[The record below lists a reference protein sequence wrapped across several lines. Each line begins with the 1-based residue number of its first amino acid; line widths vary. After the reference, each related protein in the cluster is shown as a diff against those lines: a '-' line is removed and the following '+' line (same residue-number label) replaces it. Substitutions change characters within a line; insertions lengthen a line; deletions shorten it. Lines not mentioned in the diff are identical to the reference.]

1 MKKRYFD
8 GCFTV
13 SNNCLKWY
21 YYIIEEKAETA
32 RFELSFLC
40 EKSSSEGGGHIGL
53 NQRQKLFAS
62 EYIKLGNATQAA
74 INAGY
79 SEKTAG
85 RIAGQNLKKLE
96 IKRFIDAEIEKMHEE
111 NIMDA
116 KEALSILSDIA
127 RGKRDEE
134 VIMMNPVSGEVER
147 IMKKADNNTVIKA
160 ITEILKR
167 YPTAK
172 QAEKLQLEI
181 EKLKSQIGG
190 DEGQDEK
197 IVGFLDIIKGAVSD
211 GLE

>member
-1 MKKRYFD
+1 M
-8 GCFTV
+8 GCLFYAQE
-13 SNNCLKWY
+13 SN
-21 YYIIEEKAETA
+21 
-32 RFELSFLC
+32 
-40 EKSSSEGGGHIGL
+40 SEGGGHIGL

-62 EYIKLGNATQAA
+62 EYIKLGNGTQAA

-79 SEKTAG
+79 RERTASSQSE
-85 RIAGQNLKKLE
+85 RLLRNVE
-96 IKRFIDAEIEKMHEE
+96 IKRFIQAEVEKMHSE

-134 VIMMNPVSGEVER
+134 VLMMNPLTGEVER
-147 IMKKADNNTVIKA
+147 VTKKADNNTVIKA

-167 YPTAK
+167 YATAK

-197 IVGFLDIIKGAVSD
+197 IAGFLDIIKGAVSD

>member
-1 MKKRYFD
+1 M
-8 GCFTV
+8 V
-13 SNNCLKWY
+13 LLY
-21 YYIIEEKAETA
+21 YRREF
-32 RFELSFLC
+32 RDSSLCGLSFLIRN
-40 EKSSSEGGGHIGL
+40 EGGGHIGL

-79 SEKTAG
+79 SEKAG

-96 IKRFIDAEIEKMHEE
+96 IKSYIDAEVEKMHSE

-134 VIMMNPVSGEVER
+134 VLMMNPVTGEVER
-147 IMKKADNNTVIKA
+147 VTKKADNNTVIKA

-172 QAEKLQLEI
+172 QSEKLELEI
-181 EKLKSQIGG
+181 RKLREQLDSGV
-190 DEGQDEK
+190 EGTMNLN
-197 IVGFLDIIKGAVSD
+197 IVNAWEDIPD
-211 GLE
+211 GND

>member
-1 MKKRYFD
+1 MILLYYRRKFRD
-8 GCFTV
+8 GSLCG
-13 SNNCLKWY
+13 
-21 YYIIEEKAETA
+21 
-32 RFELSFLC
+32 LSFLC
-40 EKSSSEGGGHIGL
+40 AKSSSGGGEHIGL

-96 IKRFIDAEIEKMHEE
+96 IKNYIDAEVGKMHSE

-134 VIMMNPVSGEVER
+134 VLMMNPVTGEVER
-147 IMKKADNNTVIKA
+147 VTKKADNNTVIKA

-197 IVGFLDIIKGAVSD
+197 IAGFLDIIKGAVSN

>member
-1 MKKRYFD
+1 MTDEARYLTIVESGIIILSKKIRD
-8 GCFTV
+8 SSLCG
-13 SNNCLKWY
+13 
-21 YYIIEEKAETA
+21 
-32 RFELSFLC
+32 LSFLC
-40 EKSSSEGGGHIGL
+40 TKSSSEGGGHIGL

-62 EYIKLGNATQAA
+62 EYIKLGNGTQAA

-79 SEKTAG
+79 SPRTSGAQAEKL
-85 RIAGQNLKKLE
+85 LKKAE
-96 IKRFIDAEIEKMHEE
+96 IKSFIQAEVEKMHDA
-111 NIMDA
+111 NIMSA

-134 VIMMNPVSGEVER
+134 VLMMNPVTGEVER
-147 IMKKADNNTVIKA
+147 VTKKADNNTVIKA

-197 IVGFLDIIKGAVSD
+197 IAGFLDIIKGAVSN

>member
-1 MKKRYFD
+1 M
-8 GCFTV
+8 
-13 SNNCLKWY
+13 
-21 YYIIEEKAETA
+21 
-32 RFELSFLC
+32 
-40 EKSSSEGGGHIGL
+40 
-53 NQRQKLFAS
+53 
-62 EYIKLGNATQAA
+62 GNATQAA

-96 IKRFIDAEIEKMHEE
+96 IKSYIDAEVEKMHSE

-134 VIMMNPVSGEVER
+134 VLMMNPVTGEVER
-147 IMKKADNNTVIKA
+147 VTKKADKA

-181 EKLKSQIGG
+181 EKLKEQLDSGV
-190 DEGQDEK
+190 EGAMNVNIINTWE
-197 IVGFLDIIKGAVSD
+197 DIHND
-211 GLE
+211 DD

>member
-1 MKKRYFD
+1 M
-8 GCFTV
+8 
-13 SNNCLKWY
+13 
-21 YYIIEEKAETA
+21 
-32 RFELSFLC
+32 SFLC
-40 EKSSSEGGGHIGL
+40 TKSSSEGGGHIGL

-62 EYIKLGNATQAA
+62 EYIKLGNGTQAA

-79 SEKTAG
+79 SERTASSQSE
-85 RIAGQNLKKLE
+85 RLLRNVE
-96 IKRFIDAEIEKMHEE
+96 IKRFIQVEVEKMHSE

-134 VIMMNPVSGEVER
+134 VLMMNPVTGEIER
-147 IMKKADNNTVIKA
+147 VTKKADNNTVIKA

-197 IVGFLDIIKGAVSD
+197 IAGFLDIIKGAVSD

>member
-1 MKKRYFD
+1 MHK
-8 GCFTV
+8 
-13 SNNCLKWY
+13 
-21 YYIIEEKAETA
+21 
-32 RFELSFLC
+32 
-40 EKSSSEGGGHIGL
+40 KSSNEGGGHIGL
-53 NQRQKLFAS
+53 NQRQRLFVS
-62 EYIKLGNATQAA
+62 EYIKLGNGTQAA

-79 SEKTAG
+79 SPKTSGAQAEKL
-85 RIAGQNLKKLE
+85 LKKVE
-96 IKRFIDAEIEKMHEE
+96 IKNTIAAEIEKMHDE

-134 VIMMNPVSGEVER
+134 VIMVNPVSGEVER
-147 IMKKADNNTVIKA
+147 VMKKADNNTVIKA

-172 QAEKLQLEI
+172 QAEKMQLEI

-197 IVGFLDIIKGAVSD
+197 IAGFLNIIKGAVSD
-211 GLE
+211 GSE

>member
-1 MKKRYFD
+1 M
-8 GCFTV
+8 
-13 SNNCLKWY
+13 
-21 YYIIEEKAETA
+21 
-32 RFELSFLC
+32 SFLYT
-40 EKSSSEGGGHIGL
+40 KSSNEGGGHIGL

-79 SEKTAG
+79 SKKTASSQSE
-85 RIAGQNLKKLE
+85 RLLRNVE
-96 IKRFIDAEIEKMHEE
+96 IKSFITAEIEKMHDE
-111 NIMDA
+111 NIMTA

-134 VIMMNPVSGEVER
+134 VLMMNPVSGEVER

-197 IVGFLDIIKGAVSD
+197 IAGFLDIIKGAVSD

>member
-1 MKKRYFD
+1 M
-8 GCFTV
+8 V
-13 SNNCLKWY
+13 LLY
-21 YYIIEEKAETA
+21 YRRKF
-32 RFELSFLC
+32 RDSSLCGLSFLC
-40 EKSSSEGGGHIGL
+40 AKSSSGGGGHIGL

-62 EYIKLGNATQAA
+62 EYIKLGNGTQAA

-79 SEKTAG
+79 SERTASSQSE
-85 RIAGQNLKKLE
+85 RLLRNVE
-96 IKRFIDAEIEKMHEE
+96 IKSFIQGEVKKMHSE

-134 VIMMNPVSGEVER
+134 VLMMNPVTGEVER
-147 IMKKADNNTVIKA
+147 VTKKADNNTVIKA

-197 IVGFLDIIKGAVSD
+197 IAGFLDIIKGAVSD

>member
-1 MKKRYFD
+1 MW
-8 GCFTV
+8 V
-13 SNNCLKWY
+13 V
-21 YYIIEEKAETA
+21 
-32 RFELSFLC
+32 FLC
-40 EKSSSEGGGHIGL
+40 TKSSGEGGGHIGL

-96 IKRFIDAEIEKMHEE
+96 IKRFIQAEVEKMHDE

-197 IVGFLDIIKGAVSD
+197 IAGFLDIIKGAVSN

>member
-1 MKKRYFD
+1 V
-8 GCFTV
+8 GCLFYAQE
-13 SNNCLKWY
+13 SN
-21 YYIIEEKAETA
+21 
-32 RFELSFLC
+32 
-40 EKSSSEGGGHIGL
+40 SEGGGHIGL

-62 EYIKLGNATQAA
+62 EYIKLGNGTQAA

-79 SEKTAG
+79 SERTASSQSE
-85 RIAGQNLKKLE
+85 RLLRNVE
-96 IKRFIDAEIEKMHEE
+96 IKRFIQAEVEKMHSE

-134 VIMMNPVSGEVER
+134 VLMMNPLTGEVER
-147 IMKKADNNTVIKA
+147 VTKKADNNTVIKA

-197 IVGFLDIIKGAVSD
+197 IAGFLDIIKGAVSD

>member
-1 MKKRYFD
+1 M
-8 GCFTV
+8 GCLF
-13 SNNCLKWY
+13 Y
-21 YYIIEEKAETA
+21 AQ
-32 RFELSFLC
+32 
-40 EKSSSEGGGHIGL
+40 KSSSEGGGHIGL

-62 EYIKLGNATQAA
+62 EYIKLGNGTQAA

-79 SEKTAG
+79 SPKTSGAQAEKL
-85 RIAGQNLKKLE
+85 LKKAE
-96 IKRFIDAEIEKMHEE
+96 IKSFITAEIEKMHSE

-127 RGKRDEE
+127 RGKRGEE
-134 VIMMNPVSGEVER
+134 VLMMNPVTGEVER
-147 IMKKADNNTVIKA
+147 VTKKADNNTVIKA

-197 IVGFLDIIKGAVSD
+197 IAGFLDIIKGAVSD
-211 GLE
+211 GLD

>member
-1 MKKRYFD
+1 M
-8 GCFTV
+8 GCLF
-13 SNNCLKWY
+13 Y
-21 YYIIEEKAETA
+21 AQE
-32 RFELSFLC
+32 
-40 EKSSSEGGGHIGL
+40 SSSEGGGHIGL

-62 EYIKLGNATQAA
+62 EYIKLGNGTQAA

-79 SEKTAG
+79 SERTASSQSE
-85 RIAGQNLKKLE
+85 RLLRNVE
-96 IKRFIDAEIEKMHEE
+96 IKRFIQGEVEKMHDA
-111 NIMDA
+111 NIMTA

-134 VIMMNPVSGEVER
+134 VLMMNPVTGEVER
-147 IMKKADNNTVIKA
+147 VTKKADNNTVIKA

-197 IVGFLDIIKGAVSD
+197 IAGFLDIIKGAVSD
-211 GLE
+211 GLD

>member
-1 MKKRYFD
+1 M
-8 GCFTV
+8 GCLFYAQ
-13 SNNCLKWY
+13 N
-21 YYIIEEKAETA
+21 
-32 RFELSFLC
+32 
-40 EKSSSEGGGHIGL
+40 SSSEGGGHIGL

-79 SEKTAG
+79 SERTASSQSE
-85 RIAGQNLKKLE
+85 RLLRNVE
-96 IKRFIDAEIEKMHEE
+96 IKRFIQAEVEKMHDE

-147 IMKKADNNTVIKA
+147 LTKKADNNTVIKA

-197 IVGFLDIIKGAVSD
+197 IAGFLDIIKGAVSD

>member
-1 MKKRYFD
+1 
-8 GCFTV
+8 
-13 SNNCLKWY
+13 
-21 YYIIEEKAETA
+21 
-32 RFELSFLC
+32 
-40 EKSSSEGGGHIGL
+40 
-53 NQRQKLFAS
+53 
-62 EYIKLGNATQAA
+62 
-74 INAGY
+74 
-79 SEKTAG
+79 
-85 RIAGQNLKKLE
+85 
-96 IKRFIDAEIEKMHEE
+96 MHDE

-134 VIMMNPVSGEVER
+134 VLMMNPVSGEVER
-147 IMKKADNNTVIKA
+147 LTKKADNNTVIKA

-197 IVGFLDIIKGAVSD
+197 IAGLLDIIKGAVSD

>member
-1 MKKRYFD
+1 M
-8 GCFTV
+8 GCLF
-13 SNNCLKWY
+13 Y
-21 YYIIEEKAETA
+21 AQ
-32 RFELSFLC
+32 
-40 EKSSSEGGGHIGL
+40 KSSNEGGGHIGL

-62 EYIKLGNATQAA
+62 EYIKLGNGTQAA

-79 SEKTAG
+79 SERTASSQSE
-85 RIAGQNLKKLE
+85 RLLRNVE
-96 IKRFIDAEIEKMHEE
+96 IKRFIQAEVEKMHDE

-147 IMKKADNNTVIKA
+147 LTKKADNNTVIKA

-197 IVGFLDIIKGAVSD
+197 IAGFLDIIKGAVSD

>member
-1 MKKRYFD
+1 M
-8 GCFTV
+8 
-13 SNNCLKWY
+13 
-21 YYIIEEKAETA
+21 
-32 RFELSFLC
+32 
-40 EKSSSEGGGHIGL
+40 
-53 NQRQKLFAS
+53 
-62 EYIKLGNATQAA
+62 GNATQAA

-79 SEKTAG
+79 SEMTAV

-96 IKRFIDAEIEKMHEE
+96 IKSYIDAEVEKMHSE

-134 VIMMNPVSGEVER
+134 VLMMNPVTGEVER
-147 IMKKADNNTVIKA
+147 VTKKADNNTVIKA

-197 IVGFLDIIKGAVSD
+197 IAGFLDIIKGAVSD

>member
-1 MKKRYFD
+1 M
-8 GCFTV
+8 GCLFYAQ
-13 SNNCLKWY
+13 N
-21 YYIIEEKAETA
+21 
-32 RFELSFLC
+32 
-40 EKSSSEGGGHIGL
+40 SSSEGGGHIGL

-62 EYIKLGNATQAA
+62 EYIKLGNGTQAA

-79 SEKTAG
+79 SERTASSQSE
-85 RIAGQNLKKLE
+85 RLLRNVE
-96 IKRFIDAEIEKMHEE
+96 IKRFIQAEVEKMHDE

-134 VIMMNPVSGEVER
+134 VLMMNPVSGKVER
-147 IMKKADNNTVIKA
+147 LTKKADNNTVIKA
-160 ITEILKR
+160 IAEILKR

-197 IVGFLDIIKGAVSD
+197 IAGFLDIIKGAVSD